1 MKIGITSDCSSG
13 LEYAPFKHNI
23 KITRTTIHFGET
35 ELVDGIDIKADEFY
49 KKLRST
55 DIVPTTSAPTLG
67 EIAARVEEWK
77 KEGCTD
83 VIHFPISFGLSAYG
97 INLPNAFEDMVEG
110 VNLHVINC
118 HSACIMEGYC
128 AHYAEILANKGYS
141 IEEIKEECQKFADQ
155 TVAYFIVDDL
165 KYLVKN
171 GRLNAMSGMIGS
183 LLKIKPI
190 LKLWKPG
197 TIDIF
202 EKVRTRNRAI
212 DRIKEVVSEDTKD
225 AKEVIY
231 IVLHSDCENDAKE
244 LLEDLKTKYTNGV
257 RYELTTVTPT
267 VGAHIGAGV
276 LAIAYIV
283 LDGLKEKITKGD
295 RIDSI
300 INMEPSDFLI
310 MKNQQEML
318 TSPELS
324 DYIAKQKRRGFANI
338 KEFEIEYHKR
348 IAMSFASFILT
359 IIGVSLSSRKT
370 KGGMGL
376 HLGIGLGLSFSYIL
390 FQTITSTFAV
400 NGNVPPAVAV
410 WIPNILY
417 AGIAFF
423 LYQKAPK

>member
-55 DIVPTTSAPTLG
+55 
-67 EIAARVEEWK
+67 
-77 KEGCTD
+77 
-83 VIHFPISFGLSAYG
+83 
-97 INLPNAFEDMVEG
+97 DMVEG

-283 LDGLKEKITKGD
+283 LDGLKEKI
-295 RIDSI
+295 
-300 INMEPSDFLI
+300 
-310 MKNQQEML
+310 
-318 TSPELS
+318 
-324 DYIAKQKRRGFANI
+324 
-338 KEFEIEYHKR
+338 
-348 IAMSFASFILT
+348 
-359 IIGVSLSSRKT
+359 
-370 KGGMGL
+370 
-376 HLGIGLGLSFSYIL
+376 
-390 FQTITSTFAV
+390 
-400 NGNVPPAVAV
+400 
-410 WIPNILY
+410 
-417 AGIAFF
+417 
-423 LYQKAPK
+423 

>member
-35 ELVDGIDIKADEFY
+35 ELVDGIDIKADGFY

-128 AHYAEILANKGYS
+128 AHYAEILANKGYG

-283 LDGLKEKITKGD
+283 LDGLKEKI
-295 RIDSI
+295 
-300 INMEPSDFLI
+300 
-310 MKNQQEML
+310 
-318 TSPELS
+318 
-324 DYIAKQKRRGFANI
+324 
-338 KEFEIEYHKR
+338 
-348 IAMSFASFILT
+348 
-359 IIGVSLSSRKT
+359 
-370 KGGMGL
+370 
-376 HLGIGLGLSFSYIL
+376 
-390 FQTITSTFAV
+390 
-400 NGNVPPAVAV
+400 
-410 WIPNILY
+410 
-417 AGIAFF
+417 
-423 LYQKAPK
+423 

>member
-118 HSACIMEGYC
+118 HSAFIMEGYC

-190 LKLWKPG
+190 LKLLKPG

-212 DRIKEVVSEDTKD
+212 DRIKEVVSEDT
-225 AKEVIY
+225 
-231 IVLHSDCENDAKE
+231 
-244 LLEDLKTKYTNGV
+244 
-257 RYELTTVTPT
+257 
-267 VGAHIGAGV
+267 
-276 LAIAYIV
+276 
-283 LDGLKEKITKGD
+283 
-295 RIDSI
+295 
-300 INMEPSDFLI
+300 
-310 MKNQQEML
+310 
-318 TSPELS
+318 
-324 DYIAKQKRRGFANI
+324 
-338 KEFEIEYHKR
+338 
-348 IAMSFASFILT
+348 
-359 IIGVSLSSRKT
+359 
-370 KGGMGL
+370 
-376 HLGIGLGLSFSYIL
+376 
-390 FQTITSTFAV
+390 
-400 NGNVPPAVAV
+400 
-410 WIPNILY
+410 
-417 AGIAFF
+417 
-423 LYQKAPK
+423 

>member
-1 MKIGITSDCSSG
+1 
-13 LEYAPFKHNI
+13 
-23 KITRTTIHFGET
+23 
-35 ELVDGIDIKADEFY
+35 
-49 KKLRST
+49 
-55 DIVPTTSAPTLG
+55 
-67 EIAARVEEWK
+67 
-77 KEGCTD
+77 
-83 VIHFPISFGLSAYG
+83 
-97 INLPNAFEDMVEG
+97 
-110 VNLHVINC
+110 
-118 HSACIMEGYC
+118 MEGYC

-212 DRIKEVVSEDTKD
+212 DRIKEVVSEDTND

-283 LDGLKEKITKGD
+283 LDGLKEKI
-295 RIDSI
+295 
-300 INMEPSDFLI
+300 
-310 MKNQQEML
+310 
-318 TSPELS
+318 
-324 DYIAKQKRRGFANI
+324 
-338 KEFEIEYHKR
+338 
-348 IAMSFASFILT
+348 
-359 IIGVSLSSRKT
+359 
-370 KGGMGL
+370 
-376 HLGIGLGLSFSYIL
+376 
-390 FQTITSTFAV
+390 
-400 NGNVPPAVAV
+400 
-410 WIPNILY
+410 
-417 AGIAFF
+417 
-423 LYQKAPK
+423 